1 MNTGGK
7 IMRFN
12 REIIKVSEAHR
23 RIIPHIRTKHTEK
36 VPLAESHGRYLA
48 EEIRANIPLPA
59 FRRSDKDGYAVQASS
74 TKGAS
79 KETPVWLEVLES
91 IPCGSVPK
99 QKIRPGTASRIM
111 TGAAVPDG
119 ADAVVMLEMTQT
131 VTKNGKTFVA
141 VEREISPG
149 TNIASIGE
157 EVAQGT
163 LLLKKG
169 RKIGAGEMA
178 LLATFGH
185 AEVEVFAQPT
195 VAIFATG
202 SELLDVSL
210 PLEPGKIRN
219 SNSFMLYSQVL
230 DAGALPYLK
239 GILPDDADKAQTAI
253 MQAIEEYDLVITT
266 GGVSVGD
273 YDILVDFFAR
283 WDGEMLFNKLAIR
296 PGSPTTVGV
305 FKNKFL
311 FALSGNPGASF
322 VGFELFVRP
331 VLRGMMGQSTF
342 ELPVFTAILTE
353 NFDKPSPLER
363 YVRGIYSIEG
373 GQVFVRPA
381 GMEKSSITLT
391 IRDANCL
398 IIVPPGDRGVQKG
411 DTVQAIMLK
420 KWE

>member
-1 MNTGGK
+1 MS
-7 IMRFN
+7 FQ
-12 REIIKVSEAHR
+12 REIIKVAEAR
-23 RIIPHIRTKHTEK
+23 KRIMPHIRVKNTER
-36 VPLAESHGRYLA
+36 VPLFKSHGRHLA
-48 EEIRANIPLPA
+48 EEIRANTHLPP
-59 FRRSDKDGYAVQASS
+59 FRRSGMDGYAVQTSS

-79 KETPVWLEVLES
+79 KEKPVWLEVLES
-91 IPCGSVPK
+91 IPCGHVPK
-99 QKIRPGTASRIM
+99 HETRPGTASRIM

-131 VTKNGKTFVA
+131 IDKEGKTYVG
-141 VEREISPG
+141 VQREVSPG
-149 TNIASIGE
+149 SNIASIGE
-157 EVAQGT
+157 EVTQGT
-163 LLLKKG
+163 LLLEKG

-185 AEVEVFAQPT
+185 AEVEVFKQPT

-202 SELLDVSL
+202 SELLDVSA

-219 SNSFMLYSQVL
+219 SNGFMLYSQVMV
-230 DAGALPYLK
+230 AGALPHLK
-239 GILPDDADKAQTAI
+239 GILPDDAEKARTAI
-253 MQAIEEYDLVITT
+253 LQAMEVYDLVITT

-273 YDILVDFFAR
+273 YDILVDFFSR
-283 WDGEMLFNKLAIR
+283 WDGQMLFNKLAMR

-311 FALSGNPGASF
+311 FALSGNPGACF

-331 VLRGMMGQSTF
+331 VLLGMMGKTPPDLS
-342 ELPVFTAILTE
+342 VFTAIMAE
-353 NFDKPSPLER
+353 NFHKPSPFER
-363 YVRGIYSIEG
+363 FVRGIYSIKEG
-373 GQVFVRPA
+373 KVFVRPA

-398 IIVPPGDRGVQKG
+398 IIVPSGGRGVQKG
-411 DTVQAIMLK
+411 DLVRAIMLK